1 MGLVSAGRMPSWPKT
16 SKEMAL
22 KHAQMKAIETNQHGA
37 VQAQESGAQ
46 MAVERGA
53 FVHTD
58 VELRR
63 HMTASRA
70 LRIPIDE
77 ASARAIAAARRA
89 KKKQRLGPM
98 PPIEQ

>member
-1 MGLVSAGRMPSWPKT
+1 
-16 SKEMAL
+16 MAL

-53 FVHTD
+53 FAHTD
-58 VELRR
+58 VELRP

-70 LRIPIDE
+70 LRIPID
-77 ASARAIAAARRA
+77 
-89 KKKQRLGPM
+89 
-98 PPIEQ
+98 